1 MALGAF
7 MAVDENSEEEKVPV
21 TATHLKVLPGGATRE
36 TELESLFRDHSDRV
50 FRTAYRVTG
59 NVVDAEDVLQTVF
72 LRLSRREGTVDLEP
86 SPASYMH
93 RAAVNAA
100 LDIMRQRK
108 RQDSVPL
115 DDMLDLAGHP
125 QSRPDA
131 IHASSEIRRMI
142 SESIGGL
149 GEKTAEMFVLRYFEG
164 YDNHEIAEIMETSQV
179 VVGVLLHRA
188 RGRVKKDMTRMLEG
202 DNEKN

>member
-1 MALGAF
+1 

-21 TATHLKVLPGGATRE
+21 TATHLKVIPGPNSRE

-50 FRTAYRVTG
+50 FRAAYRITG
-59 NVVDAEDVLQTVF
+59 NTVDAEDVLQTVF
-72 LRLSRREGTVDLEP
+72 LRLSRREGAVNLEP

-100 LDIMRQRK
+100 LDVVRHRK
-108 RQDSVPL
+108 RQESVPL
-115 DDMLDLAGHP
+115 DEMLDLAGHP

-131 IHASSEIRRMI
+131 LYASGEIRRVV
-142 SESIGGL
+142 SEAVAGL
-149 GEKTAEMFVLRYFEG
+149 GEKTSEMFVLRYFEG
-164 YDNHEIAEIMETSQV
+164 YDNHEIAEIMGTSQV

-188 RGRVKKDMTRMLEG
+188 RGRVKKYISRKLEG
-202 DNEKN
+202 KNENN